1 MSKNSVPI
9 RDRGVLEIFEAIR
22 SKEVTNW
29 VVGDDGKLVIVGNE
43 LSHRYRFNY
52 IEQRFESVSWGSGLM
67 EAIPFGSE
75 EEARAYIQSQFD
87 KVMKGIFDIGDEL
100 DHETFY
106 NFLPHEW
113 IKPNRSYLQL
123 KLMYRQKK
131 HREQHERLK
140 RAQSQVDKA
149 RAELEAYDG
158 E

>member
-29 VVGDDGKLVIVGNE
+29 VVCDDGKLVIVGNE

-52 IEQRFESVSWGSGLM
+52 IEQRFESVSWCSGLM

-87 KVMKGIFDIGDEL
+87 KVMKIIFDRGDEL
-100 DHETFY
+100 NHKTFL
-106 NFLPHEW
+106 NFLHHKW

-123 KLMYRQKK
+123 KLRDWQNEHSDLHK
-131 HREQHERLK
+131 RLK

-149 RAELEAYDG
+149 RAELEAYD
-158 E
+158 EE